1 MPLYHKLVRDEI
13 PTIIAKT
20 GKQATFRTLE
30 PEEFLV
36 EAKRKLHEEVA
47 EYEAAVTDA
56 DAVEE
61 LADLL
66 ELIQA
71 LAKTHGTTVE
81 ELEAVRQAKQ
91 QKRGGFEERLYLVEV
106 ED

>member
-1 MPLYHKLVRDEI
+1 MPLYHKLVRDTI
-13 PTIIAKT
+13 PNIIDQN
-20 GKQATFRTLE
+20 GKKATFRTLDE
-30 PEEFLV
+30 NEFLV
-36 EAKRKLHEEVA
+36 EAKKKLHEELA
-47 EYEAAVTDA
+47 EYEEATTDA

-71 LAKTHGTTVE
+71 LAKTHGVTVE
-81 ELEAVRQAKQ
+81 ELEAVRAKKQ
-91 QKRGGFEERLYLVEV
+91 QQRGGFEERLYLIEV

>member
-1 MPLYHKLVRDEI
+1 MPLYHKLVRDAI
-13 PTIIAKT
+13 PNIIDQT
-20 GKQATFRTLE
+20 GKKATFRTLDE
-30 PEEFLV
+30 NEFLV
-36 EAKRKLHEEVA
+36 EAKKKLHEELA
-47 EYEAAVTDA
+47 EYEEAVTDA

-71 LAKTHGTTVE
+71 LAKTHGVTVE
-81 ELEAVRQAKQ
+81 ELEAVRAKKQ
-91 QKRGGFEERLYLVEV
+91 QQRGGFEERLYLIEV

>member
-20 GKQATFRTLE
+20 GKQATFRTLDE
-30 PEEFLV
+30 EEFLV
-36 EAKRKLHEEVA
+36 EAKKKLHEELA
-47 EYEAAVTDA
+47 EYEEAATDA

-71 LAKTHGTTVE
+71 LAKTHGTTPE
-81 ELEAVRQAKQ
+81 QLEAIRRDKQ